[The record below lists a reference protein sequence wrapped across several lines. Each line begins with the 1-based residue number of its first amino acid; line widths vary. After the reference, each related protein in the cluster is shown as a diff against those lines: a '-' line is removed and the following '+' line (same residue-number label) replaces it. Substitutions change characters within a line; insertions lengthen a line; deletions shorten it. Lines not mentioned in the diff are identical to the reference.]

1 MMNDKNRIKALEWE
15 LKKKE
20 REENEGKIRAL
31 MEDIIDHLKNIDY
44 SNGIIKDIL
53 DSTPD

>member
-31 MEDIIDHLKNIDY
+31 MEDINDHLKNIEY

>member
-1 MMNDKNRIKALEWE
+1 MMNDKNRIKALEFE

-31 MEDIIDHLKNIDY
+31 MEDINDHLKNID
-44 SNGIIKDIL
+44 
-53 DSTPD
+53 